1 MNAQDHGHEHE
12 HDPERDHHAP
22 PRESEHD
29 HERMRGESL
38 HGDASVAQRAPDDPG
53 RGADTHHL
61 FRAAATGRADVV
73 GTAGMGV
80 LQRTVGNA
88 ALGPMMQ
95 RSRAGTPEQSEDEPR
110 SPVHDV
116 ISSGGGTPLDT
127 ETRTDLEGR
136 MGADFSDVRIHND
149 SSAHESAKGV
159 GAHAYTVGNNVVFQR
174 DAYDPSSPQ
183 GRTTLAHE
191 LTHVIQQRN
200 GPVEGTE
207 APGGIRVSDPSDRF
221 EREAVTNADR
231 VLSDPAP
238 ARTAASVSPTA
249 APAAA
254 AVQRTA
260 TEDEDEQPA
269 DVQGSFVQRAEEKS
283 PEEEEE
289 APPA

>member
-1 MNAQDHGHEHE
+1 MNAQDHGGEHE
-12 HDPERDHHAP
+12 QDHHGP
-22 PRESEHD
+22 PRESEHE
-29 HERMRGESL
+29 HLPGETSAAQ
-38 HGDASVAQRAPDDPG
+38 DARDA
-53 RGADTHHL
+53 GADTHHV
-61 FRAAATGRADVV
+61 FRAAATGRADVL
-73 GTAGMGV
+73 GTAAMGV
-80 LQRTVGNA
+80 LQRSVGNA
-88 ALGPMMQ
+88 ALGPMVQ
-95 RSRAGTPEQSEDEPR
+95 RSRAGTAEQSDDEPR

-116 ISSGGGTPLDT
+116 ISSGSGTPLDAG
-127 ETRTDLEGR
+127 TRADLEAR

-191 LTHVIQQRN
+191 LTHVIQQRS

-221 EREAVTNADR
+221 EREAVANADR

-238 ARTAASVSPTA
+238 APVSPSP
-249 APAAA
+249 APAGP
-254 AVQRTA
+254 AVQRAA

-269 DVQGSFVQRAEEKS
+269 DVQGSFVQRAQEKS

>member
-1 MNAQDHGHEHE
+1 MNAQDHSDRYEQDHHGPARESEHEHE
-12 HDPERDHHAP
+12 HEHVHGEAPVVSEARDA
-22 PRESEHD
+22 
-29 HERMRGESL
+29 
-38 HGDASVAQRAPDDPG
+38 
-53 RGADTHHL
+53 GADTHHV
-61 FRAAATGRADVV
+61 FRAAATGRADVL

-80 LQRTVGNA
+80 LQRSVGNA
-88 ALGPMMQ
+88 ALGPMIQ
-95 RSRAGTPEQSEDEPR
+95 RSRAGTPEQSDEEPR

-116 ISSGGGTPLDT
+116 VSSGGGAPLDT
-127 ETRTDLEGR
+127 DTRTDLEAR

-191 LTHVIQQRN
+191 LTHVIQQRS

-238 ARTAASVSPTA
+238 APATTPVPPSA
-249 APAAA
+249 APAAP
-254 AVQRTA
+254 AVQRAA

>member
-1 MNAQDHGHEHE
+1 MNAQDHSQQDEQ
-12 HDPERDHHAP
+12 DHHGPA
-22 PRESEHD
+22 RESGHD
-29 HERMRGESL
+29 HEHL
-38 HGDASVAQRAPDDPG
+38 HGEAPAVPDA
-53 RGADTHHL
+53 RGTRADTHHV
-61 FRAAATGRADVV
+61 FRAAATGRADVL
-73 GTAGMGV
+73 GAAGMGV
-80 LQRTVGNA
+80 LQRSVGNA
-88 ALGPMMQ
+88 ALGPVLQ
-95 RSRAGTPEQSEDEPR
+95 RSRAGMPEQSEEEPR

-116 ISSGGGTPLDT
+116 VSSGGGAPLDT
-127 ETRTDLEGR
+127 ETRTDLEAR

-191 LTHVIQQRN
+191 LTHVIQQRS

-238 ARTAASVSPTA
+238 AAAPVPPSA
-249 APAAA
+249 APA
-254 AVQRTA
+254 VQRAA

-269 DVQGSFVQRAEEKS
+269 DVQGSFVQRAEEKG